1 VISRELA
8 GSWDV
13 HDGVFGVERK
23 KRREISGEQRFIDAA
38 HQGCVRVFHLAA
50 LSFQASST
58 RPYE

>member
-1 VISRELA
+1 
-8 GSWDV
+8 V